1 MKWNTQYRL
10 NQLLGIEDEKK
21 LGMTLYL
28 KVKIDAT
35 NELLQGKTIPIF
47 FGNGT
52 LQILANSKEIG
63 WHPQYKKLIK

>member
-1 MKWNTQYRL
+1 MK
-10 NQLLGIEDEKK
+10 KK

-28 KVKIDAT
+28 KVKMDAT

-52 LQILANSKEIG
+52 LQSLANSKEIG